1 MKHDM
6 KYDMESPNMKH
17 DIKHKES
24 PNMKHDMKYD
34 MESIT

>member
-1 MKHDM
+1 M

-17 DIKHKES
+17 KES
-24 PNMKHDMKYD
+24 QNMKHDMKYD